1 MASIIG
7 VETLQ
12 HTNGTTAATIDS
24 SGRILQPAKP
34 AFRLALGTVQ
44 TISSTNATTLT
55 FSDQGSSDQCFIQG
69 GMSVSSGV
77 VTVPVAGVY
86 SLHFVLR
93 IDGVGSGNITARM
106 SVNNLASGQ
115 NTIYVISASPSSAQE
130 NLTGSGV
137 FKLDANDTVRVT
149 VDSSADGSYNAN
161 DRCEFSGFL
170 VG

>member
-1 MASIIG
+1 MTSVLKVDNIQSSG
-7 VETLQ
+7 
-12 HTNGTTAATIDS
+12 GTAALSIDS
-24 SGRILQPAKP
+24 SGRVTQPAKP
-34 AFRLALGTVQ
+34 AFRLALGSVQ
-44 TISSTNATTLT
+44 NITSTDATTLT
-55 FSDQGSSDQCFIQG
+55 FSDQGASDQCFIQG

-93 IDGVGSGNITARM
+93 VDGVGSGNITARM
-106 SVNNLASGQ
+106 SVNNSASGQ

-149 VDSSADGSYNAN
+149 LDSSADGSYNAN